1 MNNHELQSSRQ
12 YSAHPLLAVKG
23 LTRRY
28 GGLVA
33 VSDLNFE
40 IRAGEILGLIGPNG
54 AGKTTTFN
62 LLSGHVKP
70 SGGEMLFDGAS
81 IAGLAPH
88 AISRRGLVRTFQHDS
103 FFRDMTVLENL
114 VIAANRQWRKRIDRI
129 ESAHAIAARVG
140 LEKHLDM
147 EVGSLPHGMQRLLSV
162 GIAISTKPKLLG
174 LDEPLTGLH
183 TVEVANV
190 LHLLRTLCRED
201 GTTILIV
208 DHNMK
213 AMMGICDRFIV
224 LQYGKLLAQGSA
236 EEVRNNPEVIL
247 AYLGTTQ

>member
-1 MNNHELQSSRQ
+1 MNGQDLHSSRG
-12 YSAHPLLAVKG
+12 YSAHPLLAVSG

-33 VSDLNFE
+33 VSNLDFE

-70 SGGEMLFDGAS
+70 SGGTLMFDGAS
-81 IAGLAPH
+81 IVGLAPH
-88 AISRRGLVRTFQHDS
+88 EISRRGLVRTFQHES

-114 VIAANRQWRKRIDRI
+114 VIAGNRRWRTHQQRADG
-129 ESAHAIAARVG
+129 AHAIAARVG

-147 EVGSLPHGMQRLLSV
+147 IAGSLPHGLQRLLSV

-190 LHLLRTLCRED
+190 LNLFRTLCRED

-224 LQYGKLLAQGSA
+224 LQYGKMLAQGSA
-236 EEVRNNPEVIL
+236 EEVRNNPEVIG
-247 AYLGTTQ
+247 AYLGTAQ

>member
-1 MNNHELQSSRQ
+1 MNSQNLHSPHAS
-12 YSAHPLLAVKG
+12 SAHPLLAVNG

-33 VSDLNFE
+33 VSNLDFQ
-40 IRAGEILGLIGPNG
+40 IRSGEILGLIGPNG

-70 SGGEMLFDGAS
+70 SAGTLMFDGAS
-81 IAGLAPH
+81 IGGLAPH
-88 AISRRGLVRTFQHDS
+88 EISRRGLVRTFQHDS

-114 VIAANRQWRKRIDRI
+114 AIAGNRQWRTRR
-129 ESAHAIAARVG
+129 ERVNGAHEIAARVG

-147 EVGSLPHGMQRLLSV
+147 IAGSLPHGLQRLLSV
-162 GIAISTKPKLLG
+162 GIAISTRPKLLG

-190 LHLLRTLCRED
+190 LNLFRTLRRED
-201 GTTILIV
+201 GMTILIV

-224 LQYGKLLAQGSA
+224 LQYGKMLAQGTA
-236 EEVRNNPEVIL
+236 EEVRHNPEVIG
-247 AYLGTTQ
+247 AYLGTA

>member
-1 MNNHELQSSRQ
+1 MNQQKLHLSRAP
-12 YSAHPLLAVKG
+12 STRPLLQVNG

-33 VSDLNFE
+33 VSNLDFE
-40 IRAGEILGLIGPNG
+40 IRSGEILGLIGPNG

-70 SGGEMLFDGAS
+70 SGGTLMFDGAN
-81 IAGLAPH
+81 ITGLAPH
-88 AISRRGLVRTFQHDS
+88 EVSRRGLVRTFQHDS

-114 VIAANRQWRKRIDRI
+114 VIAGHRRWRTRRARVDG
-129 ESAHAIAARVG
+129 AHKIAARVG
-140 LEKHLDM
+140 LENHLEM
-147 EVGSLPHGMQRLLSV
+147 IAGSLPHGLQRLLSV
-162 GIAISTKPKLLG
+162 GIAISTMPKLLG

-190 LHLLRTLCRED
+190 LDLFRTLCRED

-213 AMMGICDRFIV
+213 AMMGVCDRFIV
-224 LQYGKLLAQGSA
+224 LQYGKLLAQGTA
-236 EEVRNNPEVIL
+236 DEVRNNPDVIG
-247 AYLGTTQ
+247 AYLGKAQ